1 MKPEKDSY
9 RLLIK
14 HLPDAFAYH
23 QIVLDDH
30 GTPED
35 YIFLEINNA
44 FEEMTGLKRETV
56 IGKKV
61 TEVLPGIEKNK
72 FDWIGTYGKVALSG
86 ESIRFENFSESLGR
100 WYDVTAY
107 CEQSGYF
114 AVYFKDITAHK
125 QSEKILCETKALYKD
140 HFDKAPLSYQSLDEN
155 GNFLMVN
162 EAWLKTFGY
171 SEEEVLGKWFGDF
184 LAPEYVETY
193 RQRFPVFKK
202 AGKIHSE
209 FVMNNREGEP
219 LIIAFEGRIG
229 YKEDGS
235 FERTHCILQ
244 NITEQIKSEEAIKQR
259 ETELAAI
266 YENAPLNMML
276 LDKDRKVR
284 KINGYASTFTGKAQ
298 EEMIGQRSGEA
309 LGCLYALDDPEGCGA
324 GPYCKECTVIK
335 TVSDTL
341 ESGCSHQQVKTSLP
355 FMFNGKEKTVYF
367 LLSTSRLYLRGE
379 HLVLVSMQDI
389 SKLKEAEDAQV
400 QANSLLNA
408 ALESTADGLL
418 VTDNQGAITLENS
431 QFVAMWRIPQAILDN
446 RDDETLLQYV
456 LDQLCDPDVFLAKVR
471 ELKFSQPEAV
481 SSDILYLT
489 DGRVFNRYSQP
500 QIIGDE
506 IVGRVWSFR
515 DVTEYKQA
523 EAEIRKLNEDLEQ
536 RVKKRT
542 AQLEASNRELDA
554 FSYSVSHDLRG
565 PLNRIAGFSQALLE
579 DYTEQLDH
587 QGQDYLRRIVN
598 SSRHMTELVDDL
610 LKLSRVS
617 QMEIVREPV
626 EISALVNVC
635 LKELQAREPHRK
647 VETKIDPGLVVEGDT
662 TLLRIVIENL
672 VSNAW
677 KFTGLEGKTKIEFGL
692 TEAGGRSAFFIRDN
706 GTGFDM
712 KHAAKLFNAFQRLHT
727 EQEFSGTGIGL
738 SIVSRIITRHG
749 GEVWAEGEPDKGAC
763 FYFTLP

>member
-1 MKPEKDSY
+1 
-9 RLLIK
+9 
-14 HLPDAFAYH
+14 
-23 QIVLDDH
+23 
-30 GTPED
+30 
-35 YIFLEINNA
+35 
-44 FEEMTGLKRETV
+44 
-56 IGKKV
+56 
-61 TEVLPGIEKNK
+61 
-72 FDWIGTYGKVALSG
+72 
-86 ESIRFENFSESLGR
+86 
-100 WYDVTAY
+100 
-107 CEQSGYF
+107 
-114 AVYFKDITAHK
+114 
-125 QSEKILCETKALYKD
+125 
-140 HFDKAPLSYQSLDEN
+140 
-155 GNFLMVN
+155 
-162 EAWLKTFGY
+162 
-171 SEEEVLGKWFGDF
+171 
-184 LAPEYVETY
+184 
-193 RQRFPVFKK
+193 
-202 AGKIHSE
+202 
-209 FVMNNREGEP
+209 
-219 LIIAFEGRIG
+219 
-229 YKEDGS
+229 
-235 FERTHCILQ
+235 
-244 NITEQIKSEEAIKQR
+244 
-259 ETELAAI
+259 
-266 YENAPLNMML
+266 
-276 LDKDRKVR
+276 
-284 KINGYASTFTGKAQ
+284 
-298 EEMIGQRSGEA
+298 
-309 LGCLYALDDPEGCGA
+309 
-324 GPYCKECTVIK
+324 
-335 TVSDTL
+335 
-341 ESGCSHQQVKTSLP
+341 
-355 FMFNGKEKTVYF
+355 
-367 LLSTSRLYLRGE
+367 
-379 HLVLVSMQDI
+379 MQDI